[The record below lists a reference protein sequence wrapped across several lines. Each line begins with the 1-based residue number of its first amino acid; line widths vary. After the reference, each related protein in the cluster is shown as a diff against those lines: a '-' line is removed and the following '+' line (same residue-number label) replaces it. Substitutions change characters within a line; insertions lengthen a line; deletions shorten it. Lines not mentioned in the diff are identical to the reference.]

1 MDEHGLFT
9 LALGLT
15 PPWEVVRIE
24 FDVEL
29 KRLDLFLDFPSGS
42 KFSCPVCGALCG
54 VYDTDDQTWR
64 HLNFFQ
70 HEAYLHARQPRTT
83 CSVDGV
89 KTLAVPWA
97 RPGAG
102 FTLLFEALIL
112 FLARKGM
119 TPFGIGEL
127 VGEHD
132 TRIWRVLEHYVDES
146 VGKQDWSEVEEVG
159 VDETSRAKGHE
170 YVTVFVDI
178 EKAKVLHVAPGK
190 DHETVTTFREAL
202 EAHGGE
208 ARQVSEFS
216 LDMSAAFIKGIGKE
230 FPKAELTF
238 DRFHVMQLVNGAV
251 DAVRRGEVK
260 DRPELEKTR
269 WTWLKN
275 PENRTEKERAT
286 FEELKDSTLRTA
298 RAYRLKET
306 LQSMYADYGGYPDE
320 GELVLKSWYFWATH
334 SKLLP
339 MIKVA
344 RTIKAHWD
352 GVLRW
357 FATKLTQGLVEGING
372 LIQTAKRKA
381 RGFRSF
387 RKLRVMIFLVA
398 GKLDFDL
405 PQLRQL
411 THTK

>member
-24 FDVEL
+24 FDVAA

-42 KFSCPVCGALCG
+42 KFCCPDCQALCG

-70 HEAYLHARQPRTT
+70 HEAYLHARQPRTM
-83 CSVDGV
+83 CSAHGV
-89 KTLAVPWA
+89 KTLSVPWA

-119 TPFGIGEL
+119 TPLGIGEL

-146 VGKQDWSEVEEVG
+146 VSKQDWSEVEKVG
-159 VDETSRAKGHE
+159 VDETSRAKGHD
-170 YVTVFVDI
+170 YVTVFVDM
-178 EKAKVLHVAPGK
+178 EEAKVLHVAPGK
-190 DHETVTTFREAL
+190 DHETLTTFRKAL
-202 EAHGGE
+202 KTHGGE
-208 ARQVSEFS
+208 ASQVSEFS
-216 LDMSAAFIKGIGKE
+216 LDMSAAFIKGITLE

-238 DRFHVMQLVNGAV
+238 DRFHVMKLVNRAV
-251 DAVRRGEVK
+251 DDVRRGEVN
-260 DRPELEKTR
+260 DRPELHKTR

-275 PENRTEKERAT
+275 PENRTEKERVT
-286 FEELKDSTLRTA
+286 FDALKDSTLRTA

-306 LQSMYADYGGYPDE
+306 LQSMYADYGSYPDE